1 MIAFHQINFGFSD
14 GEVEA
19 ARSPELLDKGF
30 FDNQGIIDELIT
42 GPAFLV
48 LGYKGS
54 GKTLIGEKLFQK
66 SQAKFN
72 WFCNKFKLGDFPF
85 KIFGKILP
93 DNQAENNNNI
103 IAWEGVLLLA
113 LLKSAT
119 DNERFTDCLDGAEK
133 YCLEELKKAGLLPS
147 DNLRQLVSEVT
158 KTQFKIRL
166 PSILSAES
174 SRASDYRWC
183 FNDLIGKVKRM
194 VVKQPEDART
204 FIVVDGLDEHLALN
218 SSQSSVLSGLLR
230 AAASLNSY
238 FQMQRRSIKIVLL
251 WRKDLFDEMV
261 DPNKNKIRQDSSILL
276 DWYHDPRAPE
286 ECMLVKLANLRANL
300 SDSSVSNIFSS
311 YFPEYIGNEK
321 AAHYLLDR
329 TRHSPRDF
337 IQLLK
342 EIQKASVV
350 GRGLIDYSTIQAG
363 IRNYSHNYLSAEIED
378 ELAGRFRP
386 DSIRVVWNALQH
398 NREAELNTAHLLE
411 ECGRTLDNKE
421 MVAILNA
428 LFTAG
433 AIGNKIA
440 KRNTAVRYIFSF
452 RNRKDSYSTEHA
464 TIIHKGL
471 HSAFSIS

>member
-1 MIAFHQINFGFSD
+1 
-14 GEVEA
+14 
-19 ARSPELLDKGF
+19 
-30 FDNQGIIDELIT
+30 
-42 GPAFLV
+42 
-48 LGYKGS
+48 
-54 GKTLIGEKLFQK
+54 
-66 SQAKFN
+66 
-72 WFCNKFKLGDFPF
+72 
-85 KIFGKILP
+85 
-93 DNQAENNNNI
+93 
-103 IAWEGVLLLA
+103 
-113 LLKSAT
+113 
-119 DNERFTDCLDGAEK
+119 
-133 YCLEELKKAGLLPS
+133 
-147 DNLRQLVSEVT
+147 
-158 KTQFKIRL
+158 
-166 PSILSAES
+166 
-174 SRASDYRWC
+174 
-183 FNDLIGKVKRM
+183 
-194 VVKQPEDART
+194 
-204 FIVVDGLDEHLALN
+204 
-218 SSQSSVLSGLLR
+218 
-230 AAASLNSY
+230 
-238 FQMQRRSIKIVLL
+238 
-251 WRKDLFDEMV
+251 MV
-261 DPNKNKIRQDSSILL
+261 DPNKNKICQDSSILL

-363 IRNYSHNYLSAEIED
+363 I
-378 ELAGRFRP
+378 
-386 DSIRVVWNALQH
+386 
-398 NREAELNTAHLLE
+398 LN
-411 ECGRTLDNKE
+411 
-421 MVAILNA
+421 NA